1 MAIIYILLNSDYCS
15 EVFTSLQFASD
26 MGQIFT
32 FSRKKKKRKIYLPYT
47 LLPNLIRQ
55 LNVWPAISFKRI
67 SFLSLKGP
75 EYCMIICNITF
86 WHNKK

>member
-1 MAIIYILLNSDYCS
+1 MAVIYILLNSEYCS

-32 FSRKKKKRKIYLPYT
+32 FTRKKNVKIYLPYT
-47 LLPNLIRQ
+47 VLSNLIRQ
-55 LNVWPAISFKRI
+55 LNVWPVMSFRRI

-75 EYCMIICNITF
+75 EYCMVICNITF
-86 WHNKK
+86 WHKKK